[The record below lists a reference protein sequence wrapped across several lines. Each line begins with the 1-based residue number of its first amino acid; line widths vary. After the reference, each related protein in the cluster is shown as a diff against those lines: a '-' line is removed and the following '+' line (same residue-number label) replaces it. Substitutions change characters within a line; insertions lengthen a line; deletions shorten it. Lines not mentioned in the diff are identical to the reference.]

1 MIRMPLLALAVLL
14 FTGVL
19 QSQEATRPGSGD
31 ANADSAQLIV
41 NGCIEGSDG
50 NYTVTDKSGRTF
62 SLLTYSAQLAAHV
75 GHEVQVTGT
84 TSGPI
89 VMSSGM
95 GTEATGNQLP
105 TLRVQNVKHISAT
118 CQGAGAE

>member
-1 MIRMPLLALAVLL
+1 MIKMPLLALTFLL
-14 FTGVL
+14 FTGML
-19 QSQEATRPGSGD
+19 QSQEAAQPGSSD
-31 ANADSAQLIV
+31 ANADSAQMTV
-41 NGCIEGSDG
+41 EGCIQGSDG
-50 NYTVTDKSGRTF
+50 NYTVTETSGRTY
-62 SLLTYSAQLAAHV
+62 SLPTYSAQLAAHV

-105 TLRVQNVKHISAT
+105 TLAVESVKHISAT
-118 CQGAGAE
+118 CQTAANR